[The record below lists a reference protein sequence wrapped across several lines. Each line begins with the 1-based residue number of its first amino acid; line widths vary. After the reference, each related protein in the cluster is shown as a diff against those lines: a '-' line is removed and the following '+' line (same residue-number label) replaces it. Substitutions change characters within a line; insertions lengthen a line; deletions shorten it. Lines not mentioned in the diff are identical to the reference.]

1 MQRPTNAEAIGCGIR
16 QRGVWSINIY
26 QVIDGLS
33 PNAELTQ
40 IDHDQFKTMDQK
52 PQLLRWIR

>member
-40 IDHDQFKTMDQK
+40 IDHDQFKTMGHNYYAE
-52 PQLLRWIR
+52 